1 MLSYMLPSV
10 EEKPLAELDGF
21 DGEEGGGKFELA
33 LINEGKDARKG
44 DSSGVGSI
52 GKDASFNSFLS
63 DATTATVSHSSMTN
77 TSLSDKTKHKFIN
90 GGKPHPL
97 KRVSF
102 GSSHGSMVETL
113 IFESP
118 VQEEIVQINHKPNG
132 DCSLP
137 FQEEQDQ
144 TETER
149 EKVRVKFFQQLK
161 PQEVD
166 LPPNEL
172 DSFEEDYHHLLMAA
186 TVAISDSNH
195 HFQRNESVESGWEN
209 PFRPGG
215 DLSREAD
222 EIVQMIKG
230 GKPITPTSGEP
241 HHNNLDSS
249 LPEAE
254 QNLEQNHLVNNV
266 SESPEKKQI
275 PSVEATPKSANGN
288 VNKTDVK
295 TDSSP
300 GAVDVK
306 RATVKPD
313 GDASQVEHITIKKKP
328 KCKCCVIQ

>member
-1 MLSYMLPSV
+1 MLSYMLPAV
-10 EEKPLAELDGF
+10 EEKPLAELDGI
-21 DGEEGGGKFELA
+21 DEEEGAGKFERA
-33 LINEGKDARKG
+33 LINEGTDARKG
-44 DSSGVGSI
+44 DASGLGSI
-52 GKDASFNSFLS
+52 GKDTSINSFLS

-77 TSLSDKTKHKFIN
+77 TSLSDKGKPKFIN
-90 GGKPHPL
+90 GGRPQPL

-118 VQEEIVQINHKPNG
+118 VQEETEPINNKPNG
-132 DCSLP
+132 DCTLP
-137 FQEEQDQ
+137 FQEDQDQ

-166 LPPNEL
+166 LPPNES
-172 DSFEEDYHHLLMAA
+172 DSFEEEYNHLVMAA

-195 HFQRNESVESGWEN
+195 HFQRMESVESGWEN

-222 EIVQMIKG
+222 EIVELIKG

-241 HHNNLDSS
+241 HHDEHDSS
-249 LPEAE
+249 LPESE
-254 QNLEQNHLVNNV
+254 QNLDQNHLIANNV
-266 SESPEKKQI
+266 TETPEKKEKMS
-275 PSVEATPKSANGN
+275 PVEATPKSANGN
-288 VNKTDVK
+288 VNKTD
-295 TDSSP
+295 SSP

-306 RATVKPD
+306 RGTVKPD